1 MKKAIALALCTVFA
15 SSAYAGATD
24 PGFYI
29 GGGFGLT
36 ESKLDSLDDYSL
48 PTPDSERALKVY
60 GGYQFNRIVAVEAGY
75 TNYGKFTHPAAPGLS
90 ATPTALSV
98 AANLG
103 YTFDN
108 GIRPFATVGLS
119 HVNTKTRFG
128 PFSDEQSTL
137 GIRYGVGVEY
147 APKMIDGLAMR
158 LAYEMDAFSYEHPL
172 HITTEKAK
180 IAVGGLYLG
189 ASYKF

>member
-36 ESKLDSLDDYSL
+36 ESKMENLDESRAPTLDG
-48 PTPDSERALKVY
+48 ERALKVY

-75 TNYGKFTHPAAPGLS
+75 TNYGKLGYSSEPDFS
-90 ATPTALSV
+90 ATPSALSV

-119 HVNTKTRFG
+119 HVSMK
-128 PFSDEQSTL
+128 FSDSSTSDTDSAT
-137 GIRYGVGVEY
+137 GFRYGVGVEY
-147 APKMIDGLAMR
+147 SPQMVDGLAMR
-158 LAYEMDAFSYEHPL
+158 LAYEVDAFNVEVSRNNTDVY
-172 HITTEKAK
+172 
-180 IAVGGLYLG
+180 AVGGLYLG

>member
-15 SSAYAGATD
+15 SSAYAAATD

-36 ESKLDSLDDYSL
+36 ESKLNNLDDSSF
-48 PTPDSERALKVY
+48 PTFDGERALKVY

-119 HVNTKTRFG
+119 HVSMEFKLN
-128 PFSDEQSTL
+128 SDSEKDSAT
-137 GIRYGVGVEY
+137 GFRYGVGVEY
-147 APKMIDGLAMR
+147 APQMIDGLAMR
-158 LAYEMDAFSYEHPL
+158 LAYEADAFNVQDPSS
-172 HITTEKAK
+172 TVTNTFS
-180 IAVGGLYLG
+180 VGGLYLG

>member
-15 SSAYAGATD
+15 SSTYAAATD

-36 ESKLDSLDDYSL
+36 ESKMDNLDESSF
-48 PTPDSERALKVY
+48 PTFDGERALKVY

-90 ATPTALSV
+90 ATPTAISV

-119 HVNTKTRFG
+119 HVNMEFKLN
-128 PFSDEQSTL
+128 SDSEKDSAT
-137 GIRYGVGVEY
+137 GFRYGVGVEY

-158 LAYEMDAFSYEHPL
+158 LAYEADAFGVQDPSS
-172 HITTEKAK
+172 TVTNTF
-180 IAVGGLYLG
+180 AVGGLYLG